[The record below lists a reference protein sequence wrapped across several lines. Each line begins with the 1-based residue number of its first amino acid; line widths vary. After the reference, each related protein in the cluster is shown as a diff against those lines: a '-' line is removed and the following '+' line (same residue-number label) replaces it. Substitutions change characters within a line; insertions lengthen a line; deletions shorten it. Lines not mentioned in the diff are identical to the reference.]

1 MIVATTKKRVA
12 LGAWAGSAAA
22 APVTVTGV
30 TSAGTTSQAN
40 STAIGVDTEYT
51 RVDTA
56 AANGGVRLPVPTG
69 PQDTRVVTH
78 AGATNAVLLFPATGG
93 KINGLAANASLSIP
107 VGKAAL
113 CVAINATDWAVF
125 LSA

>member
-1 MIVATTKKRVA
+1 MQIATAKQKA
-12 LGAWAGSAAA
+12 EMGMWA
-22 APVTVTGV
+22 PFLTIPKTVTGV

-40 STAIGVDTEYT
+40 STAIGSDDSYT

-56 AANGGVRLPVPTG
+56 AAAGGVRLPVPTG
-69 PQDTRVVTH
+69 VLDTRVVNH

-113 CVAINATDWAVF
+113 AISVNATDWVVF

>member
-1 MIVATTKKRVA
+1 MQIATATQKADMGVWTPFLTVPK
-12 LGAWAGSAAA
+12 
-22 APVTVTGV
+22 TVTGI

-40 STAIGVDTEYT
+40 STAIASDTSYA

-56 AANGGVRLPVPTG
+56 AASGGVRLPVPTG
-69 PQDTRVVTH
+69 VMDTRVVNH

-113 CVAINATDWAVF
+113 CVAINATDWIVI

>member
-1 MIVATTKKRVA
+1 MIIATAKARVEE
-12 LGAWAGSAAA
+12 LGLWAASQN
-22 APVTVTGV
+22 APKTVTGV
-30 TSAGTTSQAN
+30 ASAGTTSQAN
-40 STAIGVDTEYT
+40 STAIGVNDAYT

-56 AANGGVRLPVPTG
+56 NASGGVRLPVPTG

-113 CVAINATDWAVF
+113 CIAVNAADWAVF

>member
-1 MIVATTKKRVA
+1 MIIATSKTRVA
-12 LGAWAGSAAA
+12 GFGAWAASVAT
-22 APVTVTGV
+22 PKTVTGV
-30 TSAGTTSQAN
+30 ASAGTTSQAN
-40 STAIGVDTEYT
+40 STAIGVDDEYV

-56 AANGGVRLPVPTG
+56 NAAGGVRLPVPTG

-93 KINGLAANASLSIP
+93 KINGLAANASLSVP

-113 CVAINATDWAVF
+113 CIAVNATDWAVF